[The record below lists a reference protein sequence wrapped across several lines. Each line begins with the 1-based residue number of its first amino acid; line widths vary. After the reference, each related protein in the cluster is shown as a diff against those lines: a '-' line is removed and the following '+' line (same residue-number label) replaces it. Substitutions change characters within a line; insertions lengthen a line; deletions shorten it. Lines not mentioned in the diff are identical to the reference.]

1 MLSKNNRK
9 EQFRKQEPKKQRF
22 AIKKLTVGVASVLI
36 GFTFMGMNAS
46 ADTTAAE
53 ANSGTGDQ
61 AVEEPSSEATNQNSQ
76 TSQVTLTNSASA
88 ENSSSATT
96 ASAQSSAD
104 QQASPVSDKYAEQV
118 NKITAEKMATQT
130 NAGSQSAT
138 TVTSD
143 NANSTAK
150 ENYSAQLFAQ
160 SLAAVPASQVATTSE
175 APKTLRGTQTQDV
188 SDWQGFVN
196 AMNDSSVGTINLTGD
211 ITVANKGTNI
221 NGITRPNPLVNSG
234 KMNLTGSNI
243 SGGLIIDGQNH
254 AINFGANYL
263 SFDTNNQKD
272 SNPWDIDFKNL
283 TINADGYDK
292 SWSTLGGAFSP
303 IYMGGDDITP
313 SLLAK
318 NKVTFENVTAD
329 VKNGAFYN
337 TTMARLTGD
346 DPYTTVTFKGNNNIT
361 VEAVNVDGNQLYNY
375 SSAVSASH
383 IIFANDTNTI
393 FNVST
398 AKTNNDQNAGGN
410 ILRAKVEDEKNDT
423 APAIDVQQGAT
434 VTLNGKSTDVKGML
448 VNSAITGTVQVDG
461 NLNANMADGHSM
473 AIWAGNLNIGK
484 TGNVTINTEQSNDG
498 SGSNGV
504 TNYNGAHFAPISLGV
519 GFAANVTNADSNL
532 LDNAGTLTVI
542 RTGNNNTSTTPLI
555 SFGSGNGT
563 GAIFTLN
570 VHDGATLD
578 LQDGANSSYAG
589 SIDNTPHSGLVTMWG
604 SGNGTATY
612 SDNVSITN
620 PKYVNLQRTGS
631 QTGTLFRLED
641 QNNHV
646 NIQSNGG
653 GNPLPFAQWDESNKQ
668 ATPSH
673 YWYINNLITQNN
685 WGNNSITG
693 FTAQGNALGQ
703 NAKGQDKFLHSNG
716 TVTFGGSQAGLNQ
729 YQYKDGTIT
738 QGQPNPGVTYQTPYL
753 NNFLNDFSWWTPQ
766 RISMGT
772 NLETKVTPT
781 DSEKYQPVVQ
791 TIDGNTTQTL
801 NDLTAKD
808 GIKALLSSDG
818 TVTTNL
824 SPISSVSWYDAGND
838 ATEWKNVMGDEAE
851 PTNPT
856 GNLKTTDKSAWAK
869 VTYTDGSVDFANIPL
884 NITEPMANLYKPSY
898 KPVNVEQGQT
908 ATVDPSF
915 TTQDDKDATAPTG
928 TTFTTGTDTP
938 DWATIDPSTG
948 TVTVKPGTDVTSGA
962 YNVPVTVTYPDK
974 STDETTVPVI
984 VTKAGQTVTWGDNG
998 AVVTTV
1004 DTSKLNAHETTE
1016 NSQVLSAAGV
1026 VTAEGYELTD
1036 GKLSTTATPI
1046 TIDPAAVSWTTTPDT
1061 NVDTATAAGKEIT
1074 TSVNVDFTNNDAAK
1088 NILGSKNGT
1097 VTTNPFTIDA
1107 KGAGAKNVTTPVN
1120 VDLGSDLTSEQ
1131 FSQLVDNNIP
1141 TDEIASTTW
1150 ATKPDANGQGG
1161 VIKIT
1166 FTDKDANGNPTYL
1179 NVNIPASSIKVTTDA
1194 DKYTPAGQDVST
1206 KAGEVPDAEKGIKN
1220 PGSLPS
1226 GTTYTWQDTPDT
1238 TKPGKKPA
1246 VVVVTYPDGSKD
1258 TVPTSVIVNANPEIK
1273 TITTTVGGDPAA
1285 TEGIANLNNGG
1296 TTPVEGYPSSATWT
1310 TKPDTSKPGA
1320 TTGTAVVTYP
1330 DGTTETVTIPVAVNG
1345 NGDVTIID
1353 DKGHTFSLHANDV
1366 VTHKT
1371 SDKNIIGGPVI
1382 ESFKLSYYQGG
1393 QSYSKPYIYTLNADK
1408 TAYVLTQTGDNP
1420 SGVTV
1425 NAPQSINASDIKI
1438 SWTKADTVLFNNAL
1452 GAIMGNGQPTSLDT
1466 AANNGGTGT
1475 IEYTNWKNNQFGYPK
1490 YSAVVDS
1497 SSVNWP
1503 IYGKGPVST
1512 YPFPS
1517 VYIYGAEANGT
1528 IPNVNSDVTDLK
1540 AALGDASKLVNTSDL
1555 TVAHNAEISSVDWQ
1569 TLPSLDKADATAPAT
1584 VRINFTDGSYLD
1596 VPVAVNVI
1604 KVDQGV
1610 NDKTNHDLYRDIT
1623 RTITI
1628 QGETAPVVQ
1637 HVIYSRAKI
1646 TDLSKPE
1653 GQRVTY
1659 TDWAPAKNSEGQVAT
1674 NFPQYEVTKP
1684 GYTATATGAT
1694 IETVDG
1700 KQYVPAS
1707 ATITEDSANEVVN
1720 VTYAANEHTLVI
1732 NYVDGNGTV
1741 VGTYNVPGQT
1751 DETVNVDVPR
1761 HVPTNWKLVPN
1772 QQTISS
1778 YKFGSDDPQP
1788 VDYKVEHGTEV
1799 VPVDKNNKDTYRKI
1813 IQTIQEVPAG
1823 KTNADM
1829 TLVRTSSVEFERTGV
1844 KDLVTGKITW
1854 NAWNSNSETFPVYN
1868 IKEQKGYDSY
1878 VNDVKATEVAAV
1890 TVNPDSSDITDT
1902 ITYVKQDATPVPY
1915 DPTRDDM
1922 SVTRTISYE
1931 VPAGHE
1937 AIAPVTQTVEYTR
1950 DVNGVAGYQDP
1961 VTGKFTWNA
1970 WHVKSGKAEFASV
1983 SVEQIKGYDSY
1994 VDGTKSTEVAAAAVT
2009 EKDGVPQNGVNVT
2022 VSYQKQADT
2031 PVPYKPGREGVND
2044 DMNQYVT
2051 RTIVVHEPGK
2061 DPVSH
2066 NQTVH
2071 FTREDANGNA
2081 GYNDPVTGETN
2092 WNAWHVAGEL
2102 NQTNGTWEEFN
2113 APTVK
2118 GYTPSQAKVAAEEVT
2133 AETKNATVD
2142 ITYNPVAPTGQNVT
2156 TKVGEVPD
2164 ADQGIAN
2171 KGDLPDGTKY
2181 SWKTTPD
2188 VSTEGNKPAVV
2199 VVTYPGGSTVEV
2211 PVTVTVTKNPT
2222 DADKYTPEGQDV
2234 DTKTGVVPDPADGI
2248 KNKGDL
2254 PDGTKYTWKD
2264 TPDVTTE
2271 GNKPAVVVV
2280 TYPDGSKD
2288 EVPVT
2293 IHVTNPT
2300 TPTDADKYTPEGQD
2314 VNTKTG
2320 VVPDPADGI
2329 KNKGD
2334 LPEGTKYTWK
2344 DTPDVT
2350 TAGDKPAT
2358 IVVTYPDGSKDEV
2371 PVTIHVTNPATPTDA
2386 DKYTPEGQDV
2396 NTKTG
2401 VVPDPADGIKNKS
2414 DLPEGTKYTWKDTPD
2429 VTTAGD
2435 KPATIVVTYPDGS
2448 KDEVPV
2454 TIHVTNPATDADKYT
2469 PEGQDVNTKTGVV
2482 PDPAEGIKNK
2492 GDLPDGTKY
2501 TWKDTPDVTTEGN
2514 KPAVVVV
2521 TYPDGSKDEVPVT
2534 IHVTNPTT
2542 PTDADKYTPEGQDVN
2557 TKTGELPNPADGIK
2571 NKSDL
2576 PDGTKYTWKDTPD
2589 VSTEGNKPATIV
2601 VTYPDGSKDE
2611 VPVTI
2616 HVTNPATDADKYTP
2630 ETQPITTPEGK
2641 VPDASDGIKNKTD
2654 LPNDTKYTWT
2664 DPDQVAQD
2672 VKKPGSHTETIT
2684 VRYPDGSEDTVTVTV
2699 NVPAPEGQSITT
2711 DQGKLPNPADA
2722 IKNKDQ
2728 MPDGTTY
2735 TWKQEPDVST
2745 PGDHTGVVEIH
2756 FPDGTTYEVTVD
2768 VHVDAVTPDN
2778 GGNMNSGNGSID
2790 HQNGTEINNG
2800 TATKTDNGSVIENV
2814 TENSVTN
2821 STSQQPAKT
2830 LPQTGNDS
2838 SKFSA
2843 LAGLSLAAFASLF
2856 GFAGHD
2862 KKRKADK

>member
-646 NIQSNGG
+646 NVQSNGG

-693 FTAQGNALGQ
+693 FTAQGNAIGQ
-703 NAKGQDKFLHSNG
+703 SGKGQDKFLHSNG

-781 DSEKYQPVVQ
+781 DAEKYQPVVQ
-791 TIDGNTTQTL
+791 TIDGNTNQTL

-808 GIKALLSSDG
+808 GIKGLLSSDG
-818 TVTTNL
+818 TETTDL
-824 SPISSVSWYDAGND
+824 SSIKSVSWYDASTD
-838 ATEWKNVMGDEAE
+838 ATDWKSVMGDEAE

-856 GNLKTTDKSAWAK
+856 GDLKTTDKSAWAK

-884 NITEPMANLYKPSY
+884 NITQPMAETYTPSY
-898 KPVNVEQGQT
+898 KPVTVEQGQT
-908 ATVDPSF
+908 ATDEPSF
-915 TTQDDKDATAPTG
+915 TDQDGNGVTVPTG

-938 DWATIDPSTG
+938 NWATIDPSKG
-948 TVTVKPGTDVTSGA
+948 TVTVNPSTQVTPGA

-998 AVVTTV
+998 AVVTSV
-1004 DTSKLNAHETTE
+1004 DTSKLNAHETTA

-1141 TDEIASTTW
+1141 TDEITKTEW
-1150 ATKPDANGQGG
+1150 ATKPNEQGQGG
-1161 VIKIT
+1161 VIKVT
-1166 FTDKDANGNPTYL
+1166 FTDKAANGQPTYL
-1179 NVNIPASSIKVTTDA
+1179 NINIPASSIKVTTDA

-1438 SWTKADTVLFNNAL
+1438 SWTKANTVLFNNAL

-1497 SSVNWP
+1497 SSVIWP

-1528 IPNVNSDVTDLK
+1528 IPNVNSDVADLK
-1540 AALGDASKLVNTSDL
+1540 TALGDASKLVNTSDL

-1707 ATITEDSANEVVN
+1707 GTITENSQNETVN
-1720 VTYAANEHTLVI
+1720 VTYTANEHTLVI

-1741 VGTYNVPGQT
+1741 VGTYNIPGKT
-1751 DETVNVDVPR
+1751 DETVNVDVPG

-2699 NVPAPEGQSITT
+2699 NVPAPEGQNITT

-2745 PGDHTGVVEIH
+2745 PGDHTGVVEVH

>member
-1 MLSKNNRK
+1 MEPRK
-9 EQFRKQEPKKQRF
+9 ERFSIRKF
-22 AIKKLTVGVASVLI
+22 SIGAASVLI
-36 GFTFMGMNAS
+36 GFSFMSMTGNQKVQ
-46 ADTTAAE
+46 AATE
-53 ANSGTGDQ
+53 KNPL
-61 AVEEPSSEATNQNSQ
+61 V
-76 TSQVTLTNSASA
+76 VTQDAERQPKTDGAQSA
-88 ENSSSATT
+88 EQQSNKI
-96 ASAQSSAD
+96 QSSAAAVNTQNNKAAD
-104 QQASPVSDKYAEQV
+104 AETVKTTTTSNQNATDSKVTQSPAANSNQNLSKDGAHKEVKETTPGEAAAPKEVKNVDEASHKTEAPKDTNTLNLNRVTATQASVKE
-118 NKITAEKMATQT
+118 EKVE
-130 NAGSQSAT
+130 NR
-138 TVTSD
+138 
-143 NANSTAK
+143 TAK
-150 ENYSAQLFAQ
+150 LRKTD
-160 SLAAVPASQVATTSE
+160 LAAILA
-175 APKTLRGTQTQDV
+175 APQEKQTKTLRGTQSQEV

-196 AMNDSSVGTINLTGD
+196 AMNDASVGTIKLTSD
-211 ITVANKGTNI
+211 ITVANKGTNV
-221 NGITRPNPLVNSG
+221 NGIHRPQPLINSG

-243 SGGLIIDGQNH
+243 SGGLDIDGQNH

-283 TINADGYDK
+283 TINADGYDN

-303 IYMGGDDITP
+303 FYMGGDDIKPT
-313 SLLAK
+313 SLLSQ

-329 VKNGAFYN
+329 IKNGAFYT
-337 TTMARLTGD
+337 TTMATQAGD

-361 VEAVNVDGNQLYNY
+361 AEAVNVAGNQLYNY
-375 SSAVSASH
+375 SSAVSAAH
-383 IIFANDTNTI
+383 IIFADGTNTV
-393 FNVST
+393 FNVGT
-398 AKTNNDQNAGGN
+398 AKTNNDQNPGGN
-410 ILRAKVEDEKNDT
+410 ILRAKIEDSDDT
-423 APAIDVQQGAT
+423 DPAIDVQQDAT

-448 VNSAITGTVQVDG
+448 VNSATTGTVQVDG
-461 NLNANMADGHSM
+461 NLNTNMADGSSI

-484 TGNVTINTEQSNDG
+484 TGVVNIDTKQSNDG
-498 SGSNGV
+498 TGANGV
-504 TNYNGAHFAPISLGV
+504 TNYNGYHYAPISLGV
-519 GFAANVTNADSNL
+519 GFAFNVTNADSNV
-532 LDNAGTLTVI
+532 LDNAGTLVI
-542 RTGNNNTSTTPLI
+542 KRTGDNKSTSPLI

-563 GAIFTLN
+563 GSIFTVN
-570 VHDGATLD
+570 VQDGATLD
-578 LQDGANSSYAG
+578 LQDSAQSSIVGATT
-589 SIDNTPHSGLVTMWG
+589 NTPNVGLITMWG
-604 SGNGTATY
+604 SGNGSATS
-612 SDNVSITN
+612 SDTINITN
-620 PKYVNLQRTGS
+620 PAYVNFQRTGN
-631 QTGTLFRLED
+631 QTGTLLRLEN
-641 QNNHV
+641 QVNHV

-653 GNPLPFAQWDESNKQ
+653 RNPLPLAQWDEGNYNN
-668 ATPSH
+668 PSY
-673 YWYINNLITQNN
+673 YWYINNLTTQNN
-685 WGNNSITG
+685 WGNNSISG
-693 FTAQGNALGQ
+693 FAG
-703 NAKGQDKFLHSNG
+703 KGQTVGANKAGEAKFLHSNG
-716 TVTFGGSQAGLNQ
+716 TVTMGGSQAGLNQ
-729 YQYKDGTIT
+729 YQYTNGTIT
-738 QGQPNPGVTYQTPYL
+738 QGQPNPGVDYETPYL
-753 NNFLNDFSWWTPQ
+753 NKFLNNFNWWTPQ

-791 TIDGNTTQTL
+791 TIDGTTKQTL
-801 NDLTAKD
+801 SDLTAKD
-808 GIKALLSSDG
+808 GIKGLLSSDG
-818 TVTTNL
+818 TETTDL
-824 SPISSVSWYDAGND
+824 SSVKSVSWYDAATD
-838 ATEWKNVMGDEAE
+838 STEWNSVMGDEAK

-884 NITEPMANLYKPSY
+884 NITEPMANLYTPSY

-948 TVTVKPGTDVTSGA
+948 TVTVKPGTDVTPGA

-1004 DTSKLNAHETTE
+1004 DTSKLNAHETTD

-1046 TIDPAAVSWTTTPDT
+1046 TIDPSTVSWTTTPDT

-1088 NILGSKNGT
+1088 NILGSKNGV

-1107 KGAGAKNVTTPVN
+1107 KGAGAKNVTTPVK

-1258 TVPTSVIVNANPEIK
+1258 TVPTDVIVNAKPEIK

-1285 TEGIANLNNGG
+1285 TQGIANLNNGG
-1296 TTPVEGYPSSATWT
+1296 TSPVEGYPSSATWT

-1420 SGVTV
+1420 AGVTV

-1438 SWTKADTVLFNNAL
+1438 SWTEANTVLFNNAL

-1490 YSAVVDS
+1490 YSAVVNS
-1497 SSVNWP
+1497 SGVNWP

-1528 IPNVNSDVTDLK
+1528 IPSVYSDTTDLQ
-1540 AALGDASKLVNTSDL
+1540 AALGKASNLVNTSDL
-1555 TVAHNAEISSVDWQ
+1555 TADHNSEISSVDWQ
-1569 TLPSLDKADATAPAT
+1569 TLPSRAKANAKAPAT

-1610 NDKTNHDLYRDIT
+1610 DDKTNHDIYRDIT
-1623 RTITI
+1623 RTINVE
-1628 QGETAPVVQ
+1628 GESTPVVQ

-1646 TDLSKPE
+1646 TDLSKPAD
-1653 GQRVTY
+1653 QQVTY
-1659 TDWAPAKNSEGQVAT
+1659 TDWAPAKNSEDQVVT

-1707 ATITEDSANEVVN
+1707 GTITEDSANEVVN

-1741 VGTYNVPGQT
+1741 VGTYNVPGKT
-1751 DETVNVDVPR
+1751 DETVNVDVPGN
-1761 HVPTNWKLVPN
+1761 VPTNWKLVPN
-1772 QQTISS
+1772 QQVIGS

-1799 VPVDKNNKDTYRKI
+1799 VPVDKNNKNTYRKI
-1813 IQTIQEVPAG
+1813 TQTIQEVPAG

-1829 TLVRTSSVEFERTGV
+1829 HVVRTTSVEFERTGV
-1844 KDLVTGKITW
+1844 KDLVTGETTW
-1854 NAWNSNSETFPVYN
+1854 NSWNSNSETFPVYN

-1922 SVTRTISYE
+1922 SVTRTINYE

-1961 VTGKFTWNA
+1961 VTGEFTWNAWHVKSGKAEFASVSVEQIKGYDSYVDGTKSTEVAAAQVTEKDGVPQNGAAVNVTYTANEHTLVINYVDGNGNVVGTYNVPGKTDETVNVDVSGHVPTNWKLVPDQQTISSYKFGSDDPQPIDYKIEHGTKDITPNDPSVNPTDPKYKNMFTTVSRDIYQTKPGEIETKIDTQYVDFGRNGVEDLVTGVVTGTGDWKVGKIENNKFVEGGKAEFASENAPQIKGYDSYVDGIKSTEVPAASALKDGQPVDGVAVHITYVKQAAQPLSYDPARDDMSVTRTINYEVPTGHEAIAPVTQTVEYTRDVNGVAGYQDPVTGEFTWNA

-2031 PVPYKPGREGVND
+2031 PVPYKPGQEGVND

-2051 RTIVVHEPGK
+2051 RTIVVHEPGQ
-2061 DPVSH
+2061 DPVSYD
-2066 NQTVH
+2066 QTVH
-2071 FTREDANGNA
+2071 FTREDAQGNA
-2081 GYNDPVTGETN
+2081 GYTDPVNGKIT

-2102 NQTNGTWEEFN
+2102 NQANGTWAEFN

-2142 ITYNPVAPTGQNVT
+2142 ITYNLVAPTGQNVT

-2181 SWKTTPD
+2181 SWKTKPD
-2188 VSTEGNKPAVV
+2188 VSTEGEKPAVV
-2199 VVTYPGGSTVEV
+2199 IVTYPGGSTVEV

-2234 DTKTGVVPDPADGI
+2234 
-2248 KNKGDL
+2248 
-2254 PDGTKYTWKD
+2254 
-2264 TPDVTTE
+2264 
-2271 GNKPAVVVV
+2271 
-2280 TYPDGSKD
+2280 
-2288 EVPVT
+2288 
-2293 IHVTNPT
+2293 
-2300 TPTDADKYTPEGQD
+2300 
-2314 VNTKTG
+2314 
-2320 VVPDPADGI
+2320 
-2329 KNKGD
+2329 
-2334 LPEGTKYTWK
+2334 
-2344 DTPDVT
+2344 
-2350 TAGDKPAT
+2350 
-2358 IVVTYPDGSKDEV
+2358 
-2371 PVTIHVTNPATPTDA
+2371 
-2386 DKYTPEGQDV
+2386 
-2396 NTKTG
+2396 
-2401 VVPDPADGIKNKS
+2401 
-2414 DLPEGTKYTWKDTPD
+2414 
-2429 VTTAGD
+2429 
-2435 KPATIVVTYPDGS
+2435 
-2448 KDEVPV
+2448 
-2454 TIHVTNPATDADKYT
+2454 
-2469 PEGQDVNTKTGVV
+2469 NTKTGVV

-2492 GDLPDGTKY
+2492 
-2501 TWKDTPDVTTEGN
+2501 
-2514 KPAVVVV
+2514 
-2521 TYPDGSKDEVPVT
+2521 
-2534 IHVTNPTT
+2534 
-2542 PTDADKYTPEGQDVN
+2542 
-2557 TKTGELPNPADGIK
+2557 
-2571 NKSDL
+2571 SDL
-2576 PDGTKYTWKDTPD
+2576 PDGTKYTWEKTPD
-2589 VSTEGNKPATIV
+2589 VTKPGESTGVIV

-2611 VPVTI
+2611 VTVKVI
-2616 HVTNPATDADKYTP
+2616 VNTNNVTP
-2630 ETQPITTPEGK
+2630 ETQPIHTTPG
-2641 VPDASDGIKNKTD
+2641 V
-2654 LPNDTKYTWT
+2654 
-2664 DPDQVAQD
+2664 
-2672 VKKPGSHTETIT
+2672 
-2684 VRYPDGSEDTVTVTV
+2684 
-2699 NVPAPEGQSITT
+2699 
-2711 DQGKLPNPADA
+2711 LPNPADA
-2722 IKNKDQ
+2722 IKNKDE
-2728 MPDGTTY
+2728 MPAGTKY
-2735 TWKQEPDVST
+2735 TWKEVPNVNT
-2745 PGDHTGVVEIH
+2745 VGEHTGVITVTY
-2756 FPDGTTYEVTVD
+2756 PDGSSVDLTVK
-2768 VHVDAVTPDN
+2768 VYVDAVAKENNSENTAQVITKPVAENNEKKTSATP
-2778 GGNMNSGNGSID
+2778 
-2790 HQNGTEINNG
+2790 
-2800 TATKTDNGSVIENV
+2800 A
-2814 TENSVTN
+2814 
-2821 STSQQPAKT
+2821 QQIKHSEKAT
-2830 LPQTGNDS
+2830 LPQTGAKSENT
-2838 SKFSA
+2838 A
-2843 LAGLSLAAFASLF
+2843 GILGLAIAAVGSLF
-2856 GFAGHD
+2856 GLGAG
-2862 KKRKADK
+2862 KKRRDK

>member
-1 MLSKNNRK
+1 MEPRK
-9 EQFRKQEPKKQRF
+9 ERFSIRKF
-22 AIKKLTVGVASVLI
+22 SIGAASVLI
-36 GFTFMGMNAS
+36 GFSFMSMAGNQKAQAATEKNPVVVTQNAEQQSKTDGAQS
-46 ADTTAAE
+46 AEQQLNKIQSSAAAANAQNNKAADAEKVNATTTSNQNATDSKVTQSPA
-53 ANSGTGDQ
+53 ANSNQNLSKDLANKEGEETTPVEAAASKEVKNDEASHKTEAPKNTNNLNKVPTAQ
-61 AVEEPSSEATNQNSQ
+61 ASVKESKIENRAAKLRSNDIAAILATNQ
-76 TSQVTLTNSASA
+76 
-88 ENSSSATT
+88 E
-96 ASAQSSAD
+96 AQ
-104 QQASPVSDKYAEQV
+104 
-118 NKITAEKMATQT
+118 
-130 NAGSQSAT
+130 
-138 TVTSD
+138 
-143 NANSTAK
+143 
-150 ENYSAQLFAQ
+150 
-160 SLAAVPASQVATTSE
+160 
-175 APKTLRGTQTQDV
+175 KTLRGTQTQDV

-211 ITVANKGTNI
+211 ITVADRGTNI
-221 NGITRPNPLVNSG
+221 NGLKRPDPGLGGKVANSG
-234 KMNLTGSNI
+234 KLNLTGSNI
-243 SGGLIIDGQNH
+243 SGGLVIDGQNH
-254 AINFGANYL
+254 AINFGTNYL
-263 SFDTNNQKD
+263 SFTTNNQKD

-283 TINADGYDK
+283 TINANGYDN
-292 SWSTLGGAFSP
+292 SYTTFGGAFSP
-303 IYMGGDDITP
+303 FYMGGDDLNTD
-313 SLLAK
+313 LLAK

-484 TGNVTINTEQSNDG
+484 TGNVAINTEQSNDG
-498 SGSNGV
+498 SGPNGV

-542 RTGNNNTSTTPLI
+542 RTGNNTSTTPLI

-646 NIQSNGG
+646 NVQSNGA

-693 FTAQGNALGQ
+693 FTAQGNAIGQ
-703 NAKGQDKFLHSNG
+703 SGKGQDKFLHSNG

-729 YQYKDGTIT
+729 YQYKEGTIT

-753 NNFLNDFSWWTPQ
+753 SNFLNDFSWWTPQ

-781 DSEKYQPVVQ
+781 DAEKYQPEVK
-791 TIDGNTTQTL
+791 TINGNTNQTL
-801 NDLTAKD
+801 KDLTAKD
-808 GIKALLSSDG
+808 GIKGLLSSDG
-818 TVTTNL
+818 TETTDL
-824 SPISSVSWYDAGND
+824 SSIKSVSWYDASTD
-838 ATEWKNVMGDEAE
+838 ATDWKSIMGDEAE
-851 PTNPT
+851 PTNPV
-856 GNLKTTDKSAWAK
+856 GDLKTTDKSAWAK

-884 NITEPMANLYKPSY
+884 NITEPMANLYTPSY
-898 KPVNVEQGQT
+898 KPVTVEQDQT

-915 TTQDDKDATAPTG
+915 TTQDDKEATAPTE

-938 DWATIDPSTG
+938 AWATIDPSTG
-948 TVTVKPGTDVTSGA
+948 TVTVNPGANVTPGA

-984 VTKAGQTVTWGDNG
+984 VTKAGQIVTWGDNG
-998 AVVTTV
+998 AVVTSV

-1046 TIDPAAVSWTTTPDT
+1046 MIDPSTVSWTTTPDT
-1061 NVDTATAAGKEIT
+1061 NVATATASGKEIT

-1088 NILGSKNGT
+1088 NILGSKNG
-1097 VTTNPFTIDA
+1097 VITTNPFTIDA
-1107 KGAGAKNVTTPVN
+1107 NGAGAKAVTAPV
-1120 VDLGSDLTSEQ
+1120 DIKLGSDLTSEQ
-1131 FSQLVDNNIP
+1131 FGQLVDNNIP
-1141 TDEIASTTW
+1141 TDEIAKTEW
-1150 ATKPDANGQGG
+1150 ATKPNEQGQGG

-1166 FTDKDANGNPTYL
+1166 FTDKDANGQPTYL
-1179 NVNIPASSIKVTTDA
+1179 NINIPANSIKVTTDA
-1194 DKYTPAGQDVST
+1194 DDHNPEGQDVST
-1206 KAGEVPDAEKGIKN
+1206 KVGEVPDAEKGIKN

-1226 GTTYTWQDTPDT
+1226 GTTYTWQNIPET

-1258 TVPTSVIVNANPEIK
+1258 TVPTNVIVNAKPEIK

-1285 TEGIANLNNGG
+1285 TQGIANLNKGG
-1296 TTPVEGYPSSATWT
+1296 NTPVDGYPTSATWT

-1320 TTGTAVVTYP
+1320 TTGTATVTYP
-1330 DGTTETVTIPVAVNG
+1330 DGTTDTVTIPVAVNG
-1345 NGDVTIID
+1345 QGDVTVID
-1353 DKGHTFSLHANDV
+1353 NGHVFSLHANDV

-1382 ESFKLSYYQGG
+1382 ENFKLSYYQGG

-1408 TAYVLTQTGDNP
+1408 TAYVLTETGDNP
-1420 SGVTV
+1420 AGVTV
-1425 NAPQSINASDIKI
+1425 TAPQSINASDIKI
-1438 SWTKADTVLFNNAL
+1438 SWAKADTVLFNNAL
-1452 GAIMGNGQPTSLDT
+1452 GAIKGNGQPTSLSS
-1466 AANNGGTGT
+1466 ANNGGTET
-1475 IEYTNWKNNQFGYPK
+1475 ITYTNWVNNQFGYPK
-1490 YSAVVDS
+1490 YSAVVNS

-1528 IPNVNSDVTDLK
+1528 IPSVYSDTTDLK

-1555 TVAHNAEISSVDWQ
+1555 TADHNAKFSSVDWQ
-1569 TLPSLDKADATAPAT
+1569 TLPSLDKANANASAT

-1596 VPVAVNVI
+1596 VPVSVNVI

-1610 NDKTNHDLYRDIT
+1610 DDRTDDIYRDIT
-1623 RTITI
+1623 RTINVE
-1628 QGETAPVVQ
+1628 GESTPVVQ
-1637 HVIYSRAKI
+1637 HVIYSRARM
-1646 TDLSKPE
+1646 TDRSKPA
-1653 GQRVTY
+1653 GQQTSY
-1659 TDWAPAKNSEGQVAT
+1659 TAWAPAKNSEGQVVA

-1684 GYTATATGAT
+1684 GYTATATGAN

-1707 ATITEDSANEVVN
+1707 GRITEDSSNEVVN
-1720 VTYAANEHTLVI
+1720 VTYTANEHTLVI

-1741 VGTYNVPGQT
+1741 VGTYKVPGKT
-1751 DETVNVDVPR
+1751 DETVNVDVSG

-1772 QQTISS
+1772 QQTINS

-1788 VDYKVEHGTEV
+1788 VDYKVEHGAEV

-1813 IQTIQEVPAG
+1813 TQTIQEVPAG

-1829 TLVRTSSVEFERTGV
+1829 TLVRTASVEFKRTGV
-1844 KDLVTGKITW
+1844 KDLVTGETTW
-1854 NAWNSNSETFPVYN
+1854 NPWNSNNETFPVYN

-1922 SVTRTISYE
+1922 SVTRTINYE

-1961 VTGKFTWNA
+1961 VTGEFTWNA

-1994 VDGTKSTEVAAAAVT
+1994 VDGTKSNEVVAAAVT

-2031 PVPYKPGREGVND
+2031 PMPYKPGQEGVND

-2051 RTIVVHEPGK
+2051 RTIVVHEPGQ
-2061 DPVSH
+2061 DPVSYD
-2066 NQTVH
+2066 QTVH
-2071 FTREDANGNA
+2071 FTREDAQGNA
-2081 GYNDPVTGETN
+2081 GYTDPVNGKIT

-2102 NQTNGTWEEFN
+2102 NQANGTWAEFN

-2133 AETKNATVD
+2133 AETKNVTVD
-2142 ITYNPVAPTGQNVT
+2142 INYAPVVPTGQNVT

-2171 KGDLPDGTKY
+2171 KSDLPDGIKY

-2188 VSTEGNKPAVV
+2188 VSTEGEKPAVV
-2199 VVTYPGGSTVEV
+2199 IVTYPDGSPVEV

-2234 DTKTGVVPDPADGI
+2234 NTKTGVVPDPAEGI
-2248 KNKGDL
+2248 KNKSDL

-2264 TPDVTTE
+2264 TPDVTTA
-2271 GNKPAVVVV
+2271 GDTPATVVV

-2293 IHVTNPT
+2293 VHVTNPT
-2300 TPTDADKYTPEGQD
+2300 TP
-2314 VNTKTG
+2314 
-2320 VVPDPADGI
+2320 
-2329 KNKGD
+2329 
-2334 LPEGTKYTWK
+2334 
-2344 DTPDVT
+2344 
-2350 TAGDKPAT
+2350 
-2358 IVVTYPDGSKDEV
+2358 
-2371 PVTIHVTNPATPTDA
+2371 
-2386 DKYTPEGQDV
+2386 
-2396 NTKTG
+2396 
-2401 VVPDPADGIKNKS
+2401 
-2414 DLPEGTKYTWKDTPD
+2414 
-2429 VTTAGD
+2429 
-2435 KPATIVVTYPDGS
+2435 
-2448 KDEVPV
+2448 
-2454 TIHVTNPATDADKYT
+2454 TDADKYT

-2501 TWKDTPDVTTEGN
+2501 TWEKTPDVT
-2514 KPAVVVV
+2514 KP
-2521 TYPDGSKDEVPVT
+2521 GES
-2534 IHVTNPTT
+2534 
-2542 PTDADKYTPEGQDVN
+2542 
-2557 TKTGELPNPADGIK
+2557 TG
-2571 NKSDL
+2571 
-2576 PDGTKYTWKDTPD
+2576 
-2589 VSTEGNKPATIV
+2589 VIV

-2611 VPVTI
+2611 VTVKVI
-2616 HVTNPATDADKYTP
+2616 VNANNVTP
-2630 ETQPITTPEGK
+2630 ETQPIHTTPGVLPNPAE
-2641 VPDASDGIKNKTD
+2641 GIKNKD
-2654 LPNDTKYTWT
+2654 EMPAGTKYAWKEVPNVNT
-2664 DPDQVAQD
+2664 V
-2672 VKKPGSHTETIT
+2672 GEHTGVIT
-2684 VRYPDGSEDTVTVTV
+2684 VTYPDGSSVDLTVKV
-2699 NVPAPEGQSITT
+2699 
-2711 DQGKLPNPADA
+2711 
-2722 IKNKDQ
+2722 
-2728 MPDGTTY
+2728 Y
-2735 TWKQEPDVST
+2735 
-2745 PGDHTGVVEIH
+2745 
-2756 FPDGTTYEVTVD
+2756 
-2768 VHVDAVTPDN
+2768 VDAVAKENNSNNTAQVITKHVAETNEKKTSATP
-2778 GGNMNSGNGSID
+2778 
-2790 HQNGTEINNG
+2790 
-2800 TATKTDNGSVIENV
+2800 A
-2814 TENSVTN
+2814 
-2821 STSQQPAKT
+2821 QQIKHSEKAT
-2830 LPQTGNDS
+2830 LPQTGAKSENT
-2838 SKFSA
+2838 A
-2843 LAGLSLAAFASLF
+2843 GILGLAIAAVGSLF
-2856 GFAGHD
+2856 GLGAG
-2862 KKRKADK
+2862 KKRRDK